1 MMINQFYIKD
11 KNFSEEVKEDVVY
24 GFFTRKGGV
33 SKGSFNSL
41 NCSFNNGDRGI
52 DVKRNREIVCNI
64 FKINPSRLMTVNQIH
79 SNKIV
84 DIDQNNLGK
93 KIYADGMITSEKNL
107 LLGIL
112 TADCAPILFSG
123 ECNIA
128 VLHVGWRGLLKGIVD
143 RLIRIFLEKGEDV
156 KRISCII
163 GPHLAPESFEVKND
177 FVLQIQKVRPLFSN
191 FIDKDEGVLR
201 FNFLNCLK
209 ESLRIV
215 GLKKIFTSR
224 LDTFSNPELFFSYR
238 FNKAQGLKCGRQI
251 SIIGKR

>member
-1 MMINQFYIKD
+1 MINQFYIKD
-11 KNFSEEVKEDVVY
+11 KNFSEEVKEDILY

-33 SKGSFNSL
+33 SKGSFSSL
-41 NCSFNNGDRGI
+41 NCSFNNGDREM
-52 DVKRNREIVCNI
+52 DVKRNREIVCNT
-64 FKINPSRLMTVNQIH
+64 FKINPSRLLTVNQIH

-84 DIDQNNLGK
+84 DINRNNFSK

-123 ECNIA
+123 ERYIA
-128 VLHVGWRGLLKGIVD
+128 ILHVGWKGLLKGIVN
-143 RLIRIFLEKGEDV
+143 RLIEIFLEKGENI

-163 GPHLAPESFEVKND
+163 GPHLAPESFEVKID
-177 FVLQIQKVRPLFSN
+177 FIHQIQKVRPFFSN
-191 FIDKDEGVLR
+191 FIEKDEGVSR

-215 GLKKIFTSR
+215 GIKKIFASH

-238 FNKAQGLKCGRQI
+238 FNKVRGLECGRQI